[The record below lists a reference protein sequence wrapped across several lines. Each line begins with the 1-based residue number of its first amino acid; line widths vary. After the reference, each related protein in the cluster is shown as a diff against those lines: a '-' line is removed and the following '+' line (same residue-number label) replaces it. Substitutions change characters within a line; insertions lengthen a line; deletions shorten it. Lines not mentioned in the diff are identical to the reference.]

1 MSPIYPKMFLLTFCS
16 GMNSDFQSLFLSAAC
31 RDFPVRL
38 ENPHVIS
45 DNQIWAG
52 VVPMGPSGYTF
63 NSSYRTRDSIEYK
76 QELGNAIGMKN
87 VMLRGVCITAKY

>member
-1 MSPIYPKMFLLTFCS
+1 MSPIYPKMFTYFCS
-16 GMNSDFQSLFLSAAC
+16 GMGSGFPSLFLLAAC

-52 VVPMGPSGYTF
+52 AVPVGPSGYTF

-76 QELGNAIGMKN
+76 QELGNAIGMWN
-87 VMLRGVCITAKY
+87 VMLECGVYAAVNF